1 MPFFLTIVVYVAV
14 LLGVG
19 IWKSRS
25 TKTQDDF
32 MVAGRRVSTWYL
44 VGTLVCTWIGSGS
57 LFGGAGLA
65 FREGIGDLWMSA
77 GAWVGIV
84 IVYFLAHRVRRIAQ
98 YTVADILEQRYTPV
112 ARVLGS
118 LTVTIAYTAIVGYQ
132 YRGAGRL
139 LNLATQDLGVIPEIS
154 VETGRLIA
162 CVLVVVFTLLAG
174 MVSIVSVDLF
184 NGTLMVLGVLLGLP
198 LAVYAVGGW
207 DVVTATLPPTHF
219 AIFGQHGPVWAFGV
233 FFPTFFLLLGES
245 SMYQKFMS
253 ARDERSARR
262 AVLGMVA
269 GVVVIETS
277 LALMAVVGAAK
288 YWNVSPFRR
297 GDGALD
303 VPTTETVILY
313 LARHDLPVWAGCLL
327 LGAGMAIIFST
338 ANTFLVS
345 PSTNVARDI
354 YQRFL
359 HPAASQKQV
368 VLFQRAMIVVIGT
381 TAYFLATQFTSILQM
396 AFTAYTMV
404 GAGLTPALLAAF
416 LWRRVTP
423 AGGTASIA
431 AGMLVTTL
439 ITVFQRPLTAWLN
452 ATWGFTGDVTEYMI
466 YPAVLA
472 SILCLVVVSLL
483 TRPSPEARWR
493 PFFDIEQGGAVSLP
507 PETPSGAAK

>member
-1 MPFFLTIVVYVAV
+1 MIFFLTIVAYVLV
-14 LLGVG
+14 MLGVG
-19 IWKSRS
+19 IWKSR
-25 TKTQDDF
+25 TTMTQDEF
-32 MVAGRRVSTWYL
+32 MVAGRTVSTWYL

-98 YTVADILEQRYTPV
+98 YTVADILEQRYTPL

-139 LNLATQDLGVIPEIS
+139 LTLATQDLGAVPEIS

-198 LAVYAVGGW
+198 LAIYAVGGW

-219 AIFGQHGPVWAFGV
+219 NVFGQHGPVWAFGV
-233 FFPTFFLLLGES
+233 FFPTFFLLLGEG

-277 LALMAVVGAAK
+277 LALMAVIGAGK
-288 YWNVSPFRR
+288 YWNLPPFR
-297 GDGALD
+297 GPDGALD
-303 VPTTETVILY
+303 VASTETIILY
-313 LARHDLPVWAGCLL
+313 LARHDLPVWAG
-327 LGAGMAIIFST
+327 
-338 ANTFLVS
+338 
-345 PSTNVARDI
+345 
-354 YQRFL
+354 
-359 HPAASQKQV
+359 
-368 VLFQRAMIVVIGT
+368 
-381 TAYFLATQFTSILQM
+381 
-396 AFTAYTMV
+396 
-404 GAGLTPALLAAF
+404 
-416 LWRRVTP
+416 
-423 AGGTASIA
+423 
-431 AGMLVTTL
+431 
-439 ITVFQRPLTAWLN
+439 
-452 ATWGFTGDVTEYMI
+452 
-466 YPAVLA
+466 
-472 SILCLVVVSLL
+472 
-483 TRPSPEARWR
+483 
-493 PFFDIEQGGAVSLP
+493 
-507 PETPSGAAK
+507 

>member
-1 MPFFLTIVVYVAV
+1 MPFFVTIVAYVGALLAV
-14 LLGVG
+14 GV
-19 IWKSRS
+19 WKSRS
-25 TKTQDDF
+25 ARTQDDF
-32 MVAGRRVSTWYL
+32 MVAGRTVSTWYL

-77 GAWVGIV
+77 GAWTGIV

-118 LTVTIAYTAIVGYQ
+118 LTITVAYMAIVGYQ

-139 LNLATQDLGVIPEIS
+139 LNLATQDLGAIPEIS

-174 MVSIVSVDLF
+174 MVSIVAVDLF
-184 NGTLMVLGVLLGLP
+184 NGALMVLGVLLALP
-198 LAVYAVGGW
+198 LALYAVGGW
-207 DVVTATLPPTHF
+207 AEVAATVPPTHF
-219 AIFGQHGPVWAFGV
+219 AVFGAHGPVWAFGV
-233 FFPTFFLLLGES
+233 FFPTFFLLLGEG

-277 LALMAVVGAAK
+277 LALVAVVGAGK
-288 YWNVSPFRR
+288 YWNLPPFRR
-297 GDGALD
+297 PDGTLD
-303 VPTTETVILY
+303 VSTTETIILY

-345 PSTNVARDI
+345 PSTNMARDI

-359 HPAASQKQV
+359 HPGATEKQV
-368 VLFQRAMIVVIGT
+368 VLVQRAMIVVIGV
-381 TAYFLATQFTSILQM
+381 TAYLLATQFTSILQM

-404 GAGLTPALLAAF
+404 GAGITPALLAAF
-416 LWRRVTP
+416 LWKRVTP
-423 AGGTASIA
+423 AGGTASVA

-439 ITVFQRPLTAWLN
+439 ITVFQVPLTAWLN
-452 ATWGFTGDVTEYMI
+452 TQWGFMGDVTEYMI

-472 SILCLVVVSLL
+472 SISSLVVVSLL
-483 TRPSPEARWR
+483 TRPAPEAGWKH
-493 PFFDIEQGGAVSLP
+493 FFD
-507 PETPSGAAK
+507 AAPAAGPTR

>member
-1 MPFFLTIVVYVAV
+1 MLFFATIVAYMTTLLAVAV
-14 LLGVG
+14 
-19 IWKSRS
+19 WKSRS
-25 TKTQDDF
+25 ARTQDDF
-32 MVAGRRVSTWYL
+32 MVAGRTVSTWYL

-65 FREGIGDLWMSA
+65 FREGLGDLWMSA

-98 YTVADILEQRYTPV
+98 YTVADILEQRYTPL

-139 LNLATQDLGVIPEIS
+139 LNLATRDLGFIPEIP

-198 LAVYAVGGW
+198 LALYAVGGW
-207 DVVTATLPPTHF
+207 DVVTATLPATHF
-219 AIFGQHGPVWAFGV
+219 ATFGQHGPVWAFGV
-233 FFPTFFLLLGES
+233 FFPTFFLLLGEG

-288 YWNVSPFRR
+288 YWNVPPFR
-297 GDGALD
+297 GPDGALD
-303 VPTTETVILY
+303 VPSTETIILY
-313 LARHDLPVWAGCLL
+313 MARHDLPVWAGCLL

-338 ANTFLVS
+338 ANTFLVT
-345 PSTNVARDI
+345 PSTNMARDI

-359 HPAASQKQV
+359 RPAATEKHV
-368 VLFQRAMIVVIGT
+368 VLFQRAMIIVIGVI
-381 TAYFLATQFTSILQM
+381 AYLLATQFTSILQM

-416 LWRRVTP
+416 LWKRVTP
-423 AGGTASIA
+423 AGGTSSIA

-452 ATWGFTGDVTEYMI
+452 TRWGLTGDVTEYMI
-466 YPAVLA
+466 YPAVLS
-472 SILCLVVVSLL
+472 SIFCLVVVSLL
-483 TRPSPEARWR
+483 TRPSPEARWK
-493 PFFDIEQGGAVSLP
+493 PFFDMEPGGAASLP
-507 PETPSGAAK
+507 SGTASGSAK